1 MRRSGLSLQMEVA
14 DLAPSSS
21 QVDGP
26 STRGP
31 TSSDPI
37 APLMSPGASSEV
49 VGGDEPGRGATRG
62 GPTLKVGI
70 QHARRTRT
78 FSYSVL

>member
-37 APLMSPGASSEV
+37 APLMSPGASSEA

-62 GPTLKVGI
+62 GSDSEGRDT
-70 QHARRTRT
+70 TRKAHT
-78 FSYSVL
+78 YI